1 MNNAFFAFFDFL
13 GNLDLAL
20 STEKGDGPHL
30 AQVHAHWVA
39 RLADDIAV
47 AIEFNFFFLLFFLH
61 EILAGTAQGHP
72 LIGIDDLDVHLA
84 ENRHNIVDL
93 VGRDHFRWQH
103 VVDIVIGQ
111 IAFFLPEIDELFDLL
126 HIFFLHRLGGRV
138 GGGLSLGYRTRA
150 FGSSFRCS
158 SWRSFRTRSCHSSIL
173 SLFAFSSFCS
183 SATRILSRSSRF
195 CALICLPFK
204 RARQS
209 AAILPQTASVRS
221 SVSKT
226 KRAISLASSA
236 GKLSL

>member
-20 STEKGDGPHL
+20 STEKRDGPHL
-30 AQVHAHWVA
+30 AQVHAHWIA
-39 RLADDIAV
+39 RLADDITVAV
-47 AIEFNFFFLLFFLH
+47 EFNF
-61 EILAGTAQGHP
+61 
-72 LIGIDDLDVHLA
+72 
-84 ENRHNIVDL
+84 
-93 VGRDHFRWQH
+93 
-103 VVDIVIGQ
+103 
-111 IAFFLPEIDELFDLL
+111 
-126 HIFFLHRLGGRV
+126 FFLHRLGGRV

-209 AAILPQTASVRS
+209 AATLPHTASVRS
-221 SVSKT
+221 SVSRA
-226 KRAISLASSA
+226 KRATSLASSA
-236 GKLSL
+236 GKISLNRATSIFSWLCHSLRMASTAGVHNDENP